1 MISLLSQIFF
11 PSAKLFVSSR
21 KRAREEEEVPPAPP
35 AKRISLGAGLAVP
48 VEHPV
53 SPAAAAAAAT
63 AAAAVAAAD
72 TAANAATAFE
82 TAQGPVFAKEV
93 VPKSQPLPSP
103 EALPSPN
110 PQTLPS
116 PKSQQPL
123 PSPNPQTLPSPK
135 AQPLP
140 SPNPQTLPSP
150 KAQPLPSPNPQTLPS
165 PKAQP
170 LPSPNPQTLPSPK
183 AQQLLPSPKP
193 RLPSPNPQTS
203 PKPNLPSPAASPNAS
218 AAPPAVEEQSPQL
231 QPKPE
236 TVSRKAV
243 ALTPSARR
251 EPLSQPTQDD
261 FPLSSQRSLRGR
273 GSKPPTTP
281 APMGRPRNSVEP
293 GLSQTSLRPPALR
306 VGDKVL
312 VIREDKKI
320 APARILDINGAGA
333 KLQYF
338 IHQIGQAKRTDR
350 WFMHS
355 SVVPFFSDWQ
365 VFKIEKILDGRSSA
379 EGREFLIKWSGFPDA
394 SNSWEPEANLNSQ
407 DVLQFVTAHPEK
419 FPQS

>member
-116 PKSQQPL
+116 PKSQ
-123 PSPNPQTLPSPK
+123 
-135 AQPLP
+135 
-140 SPNPQTLPSP
+140 
-150 KAQPLPSPNPQTLPS
+150 
-165 PKAQP
+165 QP

>member
-103 EALPSPN
+103 EA
-110 PQTLPS
+110 
-116 PKSQQPL
+116 
-123 PSPNPQTLPSPK
+123 
-135 AQPLP
+135 
-140 SPNPQTLPSP
+140 
-150 KAQPLPSPNPQTLPS
+150 
-165 PKAQP
+165 

-293 GLSQTSLRPPALR
+293 GLSQTSLRPPAPPPMR
-306 VGDKVL
+306 VGDKAL